1 MREAIANARV
11 GDEQKR
17 EDPTVNELERRG
29 AEFLGQEEAVFLP
42 TATMANQIALQI
54 LGRPGDALLVER
66 HAHIMLSELGGP
78 AAHSGLLTIG
88 LEGTKGRFSPDQVV
102 SEIRDRT
109 SVHVAPTRVVT
120 IETAQTS
127 AGGRAWPLN
136 EVDAIV
142 ATCREHELASH
153 LDGAR
158 LVNAA
163 VATGVDSARIGG
175 GFDTVTLCFAKGLA
189 CPLGAVIAGSAE
201 LMSQARR
208 GKHYFGGAM
217 RQAGIVAAAA
227 LYALDHHVDR
237 IADDH
242 ARARRLAEGLAE
254 AGVAVDL
261 EQVETNFVQIDV
273 GPDRADAIERIK
285 AGGALVSTTV
295 HPTVVRAVTHLD
307 ITDDEVEPCDQQRRE
322 HDPERDADGGADQ
335 CRDHA
340 LMSDLPPHL
349 PPGHPDRTEHADLPC
364 ALEDR
369 EDERVHDP
377 EQADDDRE
385 CEQHVEDVE

>member
-1 MREAIANARV
+1 MRAVIDLRSDTLTQPTPAMREAIANAAV

-88 LEGTKGRFSPDQVV
+88 LEGINGRFSPDQVV

-120 IETAQTS
+120 VENTHNS
-127 AGGRAWPLN
+127 AGGRVWPL
-136 EVDAIV
+136 EEIDAIV
-142 ATCREHELASH
+142 ATSREHDLVVH

-163 VATGVDSARIGG
+163 IACGVDAAHIGR
-175 GFDTVTLCFAKGLA
+175 GFDTVTLCFSKGLG
-189 CPLGAVIAGSAE
+189 CPLGALIAGSHE
-201 LMSQARR
+201 LMAAARR
-208 GKHYFGGAM
+208 GKHFFGGAM

-242 ARARRLAEGLAE
+242 ARARRLAEGLAA
-254 AGVAVDL
+254 AGVKVDL

-273 GPDRADAIERIK
+273 GPDRADAIDRMRER
-285 AGGALVSTTV
+285 GVLVSTTV

-307 ITDDEVEPCDQQRRE
+307 VTDDDI
-322 HDPERDADGGADQ
+322 DAAIAAIGA
-335 CRDHA
+335 A
-340 LMSDLPPHL
+340 LT
-349 PPGHPDRTEHADLPC
+349 RTA
-364 ALEDR
+364 ALR
-369 EDERVHDP
+369 AR
-377 EQADDDRE
+377 
-385 CEQHVEDVE
+385 

>member
-1 MREAIANARV
+1 MREAIANAAV

-29 AEFLGQEEAVFLP
+29 AAFLGHEEAVFLP

-54 LGRPGDALLVER
+54 LGRPGDALVVER

-109 SVHVAPTRVVT
+109 SVHVAPTRIVAVENT
-120 IETAQTS
+120 HNS
-127 AGGRAWPLN
+127 SGGRVWPL
-136 EVDAIV
+136 EEIDAIV
-142 ATCREHELASH
+142 ATCRAHDLAVH

-163 VATGVDSARIGG
+163 IACDVDSARIGAA
-175 GFDTVTLCFAKGLA
+175 FDTVTLCFSKGLG
-189 CPLGAVIAGSAE
+189 CPLGALIAGSHE
-201 LMSQARR
+201 LMDAARR
-208 GKHYFGGAM
+208 GKHFFGGAM

-242 ARARRLAEGLAE
+242 RRARRLAEGLAD
-254 AGVAVDL
+254 AGVKVDL
-261 EQVETNFVQIDV
+261 DQVETNFVQIDV
-273 GPDRADAIERIK
+273 GPERADAIERMK
-285 AGGALVSTTV
+285 QQGVLVSTTV

-307 ITDDEVEPCDQQRRE
+307 ITDADIGRAISEIPQALNAPPALRQR
-322 HDPERDADGGADQ
+322 AAG
-335 CRDHA
+335 
-340 LMSDLPPHL
+340 
-349 PPGHPDRTEHADLPC
+349 
-364 ALEDR
+364 
-369 EDERVHDP
+369 
-377 EQADDDRE
+377 
-385 CEQHVEDVE
+385 

>member
-1 MREAIANARV
+1 LTSSKGQNDGVIDLRSDTLTQPTPAMREAIASAVV

-29 AEFLGQEEAVFLP
+29 AAFLGQEEAVFLP

-88 LEGTKGRFSPDQVV
+88 LEGTKGRFSPGQVV

-109 SVHVAPTRVVT
+109 SVHVAPTRIVAVENT
-120 IETAQTS
+120 HNS
-127 AGGRAWPLN
+127 SGGRVWPLD
-136 EVDAIV
+136 EIDAIV
-142 ATCREHELASH
+142 ATCREHDLAVH

-163 VATGVDSARIGG
+163 VACGVDSARIGN
-175 GFDTVTLCFAKGLA
+175 GFDTVTLCFSKGLG
-189 CPLGAVIAGSAE
+189 CPLGALIAGSHE
-201 LMSQARR
+201 LMDAARR
-208 GKHYFGGAM
+208 GKHFFGGAM

-227 LYALDHHVDR
+227 LYALDHHVER

-242 ARARRLAEGLAE
+242 RRARRLADGLADV
-254 AGVAVDL
+254 GVKVDL
-261 EQVETNFVQIDV
+261 DQVETNFVQIDV
-273 GPDRADAIERIK
+273 GPERADAIERMK
-285 AGGALVSTTV
+285 QHGVLVSTTV

-307 ITDDEVEPCDQQRRE
+307 VT
-322 HDPERDADGGADQ
+322 DADVETAIAAIPAALTPTRTGAPAG
-335 CRDHA
+335 R
-340 LMSDLPPHL
+340 
-349 PPGHPDRTEHADLPC
+349 
-364 ALEDR
+364 
-369 EDERVHDP
+369 
-377 EQADDDRE
+377 
-385 CEQHVEDVE
+385 